1 MSKSV
6 LMLLENPFIS
16 DGRVEREISTI
27 IKAGYNVVLVCWDRE
42 TEIFRKRISV

>member
-16 DGRVEREISTI
+16 DGGIKREISTI

-42 TEIFRKRISV
+42 RNIP